1 MNRSPRF
8 AQSKLLVHQALVLAL
23 SIPLAGASI
32 ADTTLVCSEIGDSD
46 RTRAVVEIGSS
57 VSQLEIV
64 TPEHAWSDPD
74 VPEEE
79 TNVSPNLV
87 GREEVYVSSVKD
99 SKDQLRIIDFGVLF
113 LVLRRDWKSGL
124 GYGAPVRADRGA
136 VIATENSRNRGSN
149 AGSRQNVGGSPTA
162 QAVTPCSFSCCR
174 AQKDRK
180 GRQIK

>member
-99 SKDQLRIIDFGVLF
+99 SKDQLRIIDFGVREPDALELEGLRGS
-113 LVLRRDWKSGL
+113 LVLHEEFVDN
-124 GYGAPVRADRGA
+124 RAFSSLFYA
-136 VIATENSRNRGSN
+136 ATGNLVS
-149 AGSRQNVGGSPTA
+149 VTA
-162 QAVTPCSFSCCR
+162 LLCERIEGP
-174 AQKDRK
+174 
-180 GRQIK
+180 